1 MTVDEKEIVWD
12 DGDAERREV
21 LKVARQRI
29 DDLNNYGW
37 SDIDYYARKKG
48 REDALAIIDA
58 LIANPN
64 A

>member
-1 MTVDEKEIVWD
+1 MTGDENEIVWD

-21 LKVARQRI
+21 LKVARDKI
-29 DDLNNYGW
+29 AALHFSGDAYYDLGYG
-37 SDIDYYARKKG
+37 DCRTEAI
-48 REDALAIIDA
+48 AIIDA